1 MKEGK
6 ENEKRTKLIISCLVF
21 IIIAGSRSVYKNY
34 FANIDSNNYLSSRDE
49 SERNITSRENDD
61 ISKNTHSFD
70 FKKFDGKWS
79 LMEFT
84 SNKGNKINIKDNTKI
99 NKGKFFIVILDS
111 KYNIIAKKNET
122 NQSGNINFTTPK
134 DGKYLIRIV
143 GANASGKFDVSLNS
157 DKNIDISHIDFF
169 D

>member
-1 MKEGK
+1 MK
-6 ENEKRTKLIISCLVF
+6 KRTKLIISCLVF
-21 IIIAGSRSVYKNY
+21 IIIAGSGIVYKNY
-34 FANIDSNNYLSSRDE
+34 FNNIDSNSYLSSKDE
-49 SERNITSRENDD
+49 RERSIFCRENDKR
-61 ISKNTHSFD
+61 SKNTHSFD

-79 LMEFT
+79 FMEFT
-84 SNKGNKINIKDNTKI
+84 SKKGNKMNIIDNTKI
-99 NKGKFFIVILDS
+99 SKGKFYIVILDS

-122 NQSGNINFTTPK
+122 NQNGNINFTTPK

-143 GANASGKFDVSLNS
+143 GAKASGKFDVSINS

>member
-1 MKEGK
+1 MK
-6 ENEKRTKLIISCLVF
+6 KRTKLIISCLVF

-34 FANIDSNNYLSSRDE
+34 FVNIDSNNYLSTRDE
-49 SERNITSRENDD
+49 SERNVYSLEND
-61 ISKNTHSFD
+61 INSKNAYSFD

-84 SNKGNKINIKDNTKI
+84 SSKGNKININDNTKI
-99 NKGKFFIVILDS
+99 NKGKFYIVILDS
-111 KYNIIAKKNET
+111 QYNIIAKKNES
-122 NQSGNINFTTPK
+122 NQNGNINFTTPK

-143 GANASGKFDVSLNS
+143 GAKASGKFDVSVNS

>member
-1 MKEGK
+1 MK
-6 ENEKRTKLIISCLVF
+6 KRTKLIISCLVF

-34 FANIDSNNYLSSRDE
+34 FVNIDSNNYLSSRDE

-61 ISKNTHSFD
+61 IGKNTHSFD

-84 SNKGNKINIKDNTKI
+84 SSKGNKINIKDNTKI
-99 NKGKFFIVILDS
+99 NKGKFIIVILDS
-111 KYNIIAKKNET
+111 KYNIITKKDET
-122 NQSGNINFTTPK
+122 NQNGNINFTTPK

-143 GANASGKFDVSLNS
+143 GAKASGKFDVSINS
-157 DKNIDISHIDFF
+157 DKNMDISHIDFF